1 MTKKRLLQ
9 ELRIQLNEYPM
20 IKQRTYARW
29 GAVGVASLV
38 LLVSGTA
45 SVYAY
50 ESPVVVDGH
59 PFYPLKQ
66 TLETAEHQFAQW
78 RGKPGEFHAKMMERR
93 LNEFDIH
100 QGKPEQQQVLLTAA
114 AEELGMTV
122 EELRQGLHDPQK
134 RSALIEKLTVSADAS
149 NGLIQRFVSH
159 ISEQDPVN
167 GPRLKRL
174 DKLGLGEELKT
185 LREEV
190 QAMDIP
196 FEQKREQMIQKA
208 EVLFEQQKAKI
219 DARRSELQ
227 SQGLSEESIRTTLE
241 EEFGFPPRGGM
252 GKGFPMQRPLDNK

>member
-1 MTKKRLLQ
+1 M
-9 ELRIQLNEYPM
+9 IQQKTW
-20 IKQRTYARW
+20 IRF
-29 GAVGVASLV
+29 GAVGVTSLF
-38 LLVSGTA
+38 LLLGGTA
-45 SVYAY
+45 GVYAY
-50 ESPVVVDGH
+50 ESPKVIEGH
-59 PFYPLKQ
+59 PLFSVKQ
-66 TLETAEHQFAQW
+66 HLENAEQRLSEW
-78 RGKPGEFHAKMMERR
+78 KGEPGMFHAKMMKRR
-93 LNEFDIH
+93 LNEFDVH

-167 GPRLKRL
+167 GPRLKQL
-174 DKLGLGEELKT
+174 DKLGLGDELKT

-227 SQGLSEESIRTTLE
+227 SQGLSEESIRATLE